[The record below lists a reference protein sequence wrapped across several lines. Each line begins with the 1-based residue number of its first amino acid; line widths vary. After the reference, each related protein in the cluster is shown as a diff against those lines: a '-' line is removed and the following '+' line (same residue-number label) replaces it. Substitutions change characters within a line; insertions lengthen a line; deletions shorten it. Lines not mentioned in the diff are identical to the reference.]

1 MNCYNKEDAKADS
14 DHVLI
19 VCKTDKGV
27 KVLFNKRA
35 KPKEDDIF
43 YFTKTENCKKL
54 PPNTKVI
61 VESDY
66 LVIK

>member
-14 DHVLI
+14 NHILI
-19 VCKTDKGV
+19 VCKADKGG

-43 YFTKTENCKKL
+43 HLGKTQK
-54 PPNTKVI
+54 
-61 VESDY
+61 S
-66 LVIK
+66 